1 MPSTNGVVV
10 PSWLIRKGKTAIYC
24 TKHNTGPLDIWY
36 DCQQCMY
43 DYPDAPG
50 PLCNIRNNQDREPT
64 PEERKARNDFLDG
77 LPTRCYK
84 VATILRKI
92 PKADAERYI
101 QREINIEQRRR
112 ERGDDSSDSEARPV
126 STPQI
131 PRAAGTK
138 RPRAP
143 RTSEAEQM
151 ATSAEQ
157 LWSAKT
163 RGLIEFQPIAPTNGL
178 SMGAA
183 GVAAGSKGSAAF
195 FSYLKHKKVIER
207 LEAEGFERAGPGALH
222 PWYLRLAPGV
232 VSPHEKALARAL
244 TDRQRAMVEA
254 NRVAAL
260 KRLSQHNVAALHGE
274 LSDNTMIA
282 AIADQGAPIAQA

>member
-1 MPSTNGVVV
+1 M
-10 PSWLIRKGKTAIYC
+10 A
-24 TKHNTGPLDIWY
+24 
-36 DCQQCMY
+36 
-43 DYPDAPG
+43 
-50 PLCNIRNNQDREPT
+50 
-64 PEERKARNDFLDG
+64 
-77 LPTRCYK
+77 
-84 VATILRKI
+84 
-92 PKADAERYI
+92 
-101 QREINIEQRRR
+101 
-112 ERGDDSSDSEARPV
+112 ARPV

-138 RPRAP
+138 RPPRAR

-163 RGLIEFQPIAPTNGL
+163 RGLFEFQPIPPTNGL
-178 SMGAA
+178 SMGAV
-183 GVAAGSKGSAAF
+183 GLAAGTEGLGAF
-195 FSYLKHKKVIER
+195 FSYLKQPTVIAR
-207 LEAEGFERAGPGALH
+207 LEAEGFERAGQGAPH

-232 VSPHEKALARAL
+232 VSPQDKALARAL
-244 TDRQRAMVEA
+244 TDGQRAMVEA

-260 KRLSQHNVAALHGE
+260 KCLSQHNVAALHGE

>member
-1 MPSTNGVVV
+1 M
-10 PSWLIRKGKTAIYC
+10 A
-24 TKHNTGPLDIWY
+24 
-36 DCQQCMY
+36 
-43 DYPDAPG
+43 
-50 PLCNIRNNQDREPT
+50 
-64 PEERKARNDFLDG
+64 
-77 LPTRCYK
+77 
-84 VATILRKI
+84 
-92 PKADAERYI
+92 
-101 QREINIEQRRR
+101 
-112 ERGDDSSDSEARPV
+112 ARPV

-244 TDRQRAMVEA
+244 TDGQRAMVEA

-260 KRLSQHNVAALHGE
+260 KCLSQHNVAALYGE
-274 LSDNTMIA
+274 LSDNSMIA
-282 AIADQGAPIAQA
+282 VIADQGAPIAQA